1 MHAVTAV
8 QWAGDGTD
16 LLVTAEDGY
25 VRALRVSGRTADGV
39 PVVGPPERL
48 QEYGAHLSV
57 GAKACPNV
65 VDWDG
70 DGREDLVIGNAA
82 GQVMLCRNTGTADA
96 PVFAPPEPFEA
107 GGRLLWLM
115 AGPPGTIQGPSEV
128 KWGYINPGVG
138 PWPQPNRTPVR
149 AIVCGDALGN
159 NTVYLETPSPSG
171 RGGAGEVPRVSRGRR
186 LHVLRE
192 GHWEPLVTRWRCRP
206 QLVDWGDGETVYLQ
220 VDEGG
225 KLVCY
230 RILPDG
236 PSAEDGDVHVAP
248 LHLLRHPDGTPVQ
261 LDSDFGGRIG
271 RLKLA
276 AVDWDGDGLP
286 DLLMGGSGSQP
297 HGRNPYRKST
307 VFLLRNVGGR
317 GQPVLAQP
325 EVVPLEAG
333 EVARFGG
340 HSCVPAPCW
349 LDGAGGGSGGG
360 SGSGGSGRRPDL
372 LVGSENGRVY
382 AYGRAYVEGAA
393 RVVAAALA

>member
-1 MHAVTAV
+1 
-8 QWAGDGTD
+8 
-16 LLVTAEDGY
+16 
-25 VRALRVSGRTADGV
+25 
-39 PVVGPPERL
+39 
-48 QEYGAHLSV
+48 
-57 GAKACPNV
+57 
-65 VDWDG
+65 
-70 DGREDLVIGNAA
+70 
-82 GQVMLCRNTGTADA
+82 
-96 PVFAPPEPFEA
+96 
-107 GGRLLWLM
+107 
-115 AGPPGTIQGPSEV
+115 
-128 KWGYINPGVG
+128 
-138 PWPQPNRTPVR
+138 
-149 AIVCGDALGN
+149 
-159 NTVYLETPSPSG
+159 
-171 RGGAGEVPRVSRGRR
+171 
-186 LHVLRE
+186 
-192 GHWEPLVTRWRCRP
+192 
-206 QLVDWGDGETVYLQ
+206 VDWGDGETVYLQ

-317 GQPVLAQP
+317 GQPVLARP

-349 LDGAGGGSGGG
+349 LDGAGGSGGN
-360 SGSGGSGRRPDL
+360 GGSRRLPDL